1 MSKFLKINTLWLW
14 GGFIYYLI
22 EVLWRGSSHPSMF
35 IVGGLCFL
43 LIGGIN
49 NFLPWEMGIARQSV
63 IGGIVVTVVEFIG
76 GLIINKWLG
85 LNVWDY
91 SDLPLNLLGQVSLP
105 FTFAWMALAVVGIL
119 LDDYL
124 RWKLY
129 GEKKPWYTLWTRRR

>member
-1 MSKFLKINTLWLW
+1 MNKFLKTVNLWLW
-14 GGFIYYLI
+14 GGFIYYII
-22 EVLWRGSSHPSMF
+22 EILWRGSSHPSMF
-35 IVGGLCFL
+35 IVGGVCFL

-49 NFLPWEMGIARQSV
+49 NFFAWETGLIRQAV
-63 IGGIVVTVVEFIG
+63 IGGVAVTVVEFIG

-91 SDLPLNLLGQVSLP
+91 SDLPMNVIGQVSLP
-105 FTFAWMALAVVGIL
+105 FTFAWMALAVVGIT

-129 GEKKPWYTLWTRRR
+129 GERKPGYALFTRGR

>member
-1 MSKFLKINTLWLW
+1 MSKFIKTVNLWLW
-14 GGFIYYLI
+14 GGFVYYII
-22 EVLWRGSSHPSMF
+22 EILFRGFSHPSMF
-35 IVGGLCFL
+35 IVGRVCFL
-43 LIGGIN
+43 LVGGVN
-49 NFLPWEMGIARQSV
+49 NFFSWEMGFVRQAV
-63 IGGIVVTVVEFIG
+63 IGGVTVTVVEFVG

-91 SDLPLNLLGQVSLP
+91 SDLPLNVMGQVSLP

-129 GEKKPWYTLWTRRR
+129 GERKPGYALFSRGR

>member
-1 MSKFLKINTLWLW
+1 VSKFLKINTLWLW